1 MPNKKI
7 VCLGGGALYFK
18 DALADL
24 AATTGLN
31 GSEIVLYDIDI
42 ERAQL
47 MAKCAQTLSDI
58 AGANFKVHA
67 VKDLTTAVDGADF
80 AIGDIGGAGGGGGG
94 YYSSGVHTNDLLI
107 SAKYGIFQIVGDT
120 CGPSAMMSAFRSIP
134 IYLNICHEMEKR
146 CPNVIFI
153 NHANPMAIL
162 CRAMNKYSSLKN
174 IIGICHGVQVGIR
187 NIAEILDLPPAELDT
202 TWIGTNHYYWFI
214 EIYHKGKDVYPEL
227 KKRMALRKHP
237 QHETLSA
244 KLSSIYGYQI
254 VYPADDHIIEFYP
267 FLAQVKDAAQL
278 PYGLAKIEEG
288 GINIAKMYADSDKQ
302 AAVNQKS
309 VTRETIIKDFTD
321 QLDKTIKDFA
331 NAIKKS
337 SSKDLSGSIENKM
350 ASIEST
356 GKLIEAIAK
365 GERYVHIVNIPN
377 KSAVPNLPDIAVL
390 EIEGVTNSH
399 GIRSVYMGEAP
410 LVLKGHL
417 EKVIAWQEM
426 VVDAGVKGDKNLA
439 LQALMLD
446 PMAILPEKAEAM
458 LDELLANS
466 REFLP
471 QFR

>member
-1 MPNKKI
+1 MPNKKV

-31 GSEIVLYDIDI
+31 GSEIVIYDIDM
-42 ERAQL
+42 ERAEL

-67 VKDLTTAVDGADF
+67 VKDLAEAVDGADF
-80 AIGDIGGAGGGGGG
+80 AIGDIGGCGGGGGG

-134 IYLNICHEMEKR
+134 IYLDICHEMEKR
-146 CPNVIFI
+146 CPNVIFM

-174 IIGICHGVQVGIR
+174 IIGICHGVQGGIT
-187 NIAEILDLPPAELDT
+187 NTAEILEVPPAELDT

-227 KKRMALRKHP
+227 RKRMASHKHP
-237 QHETLSA
+237 QDKILSA

-267 FLAQVKDAAQL
+267 FLAQIKDAAQL

-288 GINIAKMYADSDKQ
+288 GINIAEMYTDSGKQ
-302 AAVNQKS
+302 TAINKKS
-309 VTRETIIKDFTD
+309 VTRETIIKDFTE
-321 QLDKTIKDFA
+321 QLDKTAKVFA
-331 NAIKKS
+331 DTVKQS
-337 SSKDLSGSIENKM
+337 SIARGNGSGSM
-350 ASIEST
+350 ANVESL

-365 GERYVHIVNIPN
+365 GERHVHIVNIPN

-390 EIEGVTNSH
+390 EIEGVTNSY
-399 GIRSVYMGEAP
+399 GIRGMYMGEAP

-417 EKVIAWQEM
+417 EKVIAWQEL
-426 VVDAGVKGDKNLA
+426 VVDAGRKGDKNLA

-446 PMAILPEKAEAM
+446 PTAILPEKAEAM

-471 QFR
+471 QFK